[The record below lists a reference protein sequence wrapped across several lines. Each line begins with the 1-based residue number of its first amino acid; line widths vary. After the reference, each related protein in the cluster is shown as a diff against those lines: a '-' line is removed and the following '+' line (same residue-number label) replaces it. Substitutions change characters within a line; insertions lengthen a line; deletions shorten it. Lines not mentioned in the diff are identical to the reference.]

1 MEFGLS
7 SEQKLLNETVRRFVE
22 QQVPLDRVRQIAAER
37 SGFDRTIWQ
46 GLTDLGVLGIIVP
59 EQYGGAG
66 LSFFDGAL
74 VQEHLGWAIAPVPY
88 TATALMAPVA
98 FLHAASEVQKQVWLP
113 KIAAGE
119 VRIGVGLSEAIG
131 AREGAGVTLKEGKLH
146 GKALFV
152 LDAEAADL
160 LLIAV
165 GRDTLALLP
174 AKEKG
179 VTITALNSIDRTRG
193 LAEVLF
199 DGASA
204 ELLGGGGNAADA
216 IRKTIDAGRVALAA
230 DNLGA
235 AQRMIEKTVAYSL
248 ERKQFSRAIGSFQGY
263 KHMCAEMAA
272 ELEPSRSLIWYAAH
286 SQSEIPDEASV
297 MACHAKAHLAEVC
310 TEISNKATLG
320 HGGMG
325 FTDLMGLH
333 YWFKRIG
340 YNRQI
345 LGGPD
350 AVRADAA
357 ALQGFVAA

>member
-7 SEQKLLNETVRRFVE
+7 SEQKLLSETVRRFVE

-37 SGFDRTIWQ
+37 SGFDQAIWQ
-46 GLTDLGVLGIIVP
+46 GLADLGVLGIIVP
-59 EQYGGAG
+59 EEYGGAG
-66 LSFFDGAL
+66 LSFFDAAL
-74 VQEHLGWAIAPVPY
+74 VQEHLGWAVTPAPY
-88 TATALMAPVA
+88 SSTALMAPVA
-98 FLHAASEVQKQVWLP
+98 FLHAATEMQKQVWLP

-119 VRIGVGLSEAIG
+119 VKIGVGLSEAVG
-131 AREGAGVTLKEGKLH
+131 AREGAGLTLKEGKLH

-152 LDAEAADL
+152 LDAMVADL
-160 LLIAV
+160 LLLAV
-165 GRDTLALLP
+165 GRDTLVLVP
-174 AKEKG
+174 ANEAG
-179 VTITALNSIDRTRG
+179 VTRNALNNIDRTRG
-193 LAEVLF
+193 LAELLF
-199 DGASA
+199 DGATAIPFGSV
-204 ELLGGGGNAADA
+204 GGAATA

-235 AQRMIEKTVAYSL
+235 AQRMIEKTVVYSL
-248 ERKQFSRAIGSFQGY
+248 ERKQFNRPIGSFQGY

-272 ELEPSRSLIWYAAH
+272 ELEPSRSLVWYAAH
-286 SQSEIPDEASV
+286 CQSEIPNEASV

-310 TEISNKATLG
+310 TEIANKATLG

-325 FTDLMGLH
+325 FTDLMGVH

-345 LGGPD
+345 LGGPE

-357 ALQGFVAA
+357 ALQGLVAA